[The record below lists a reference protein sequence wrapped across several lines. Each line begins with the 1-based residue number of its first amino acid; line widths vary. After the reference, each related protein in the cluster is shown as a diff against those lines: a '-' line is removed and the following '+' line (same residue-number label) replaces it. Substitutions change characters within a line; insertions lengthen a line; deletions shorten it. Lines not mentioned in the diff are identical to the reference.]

1 MYLSIIKKQLLFW
14 LKRQL
19 ASEPLV
25 CVNYDYTLLHAAS
38 PHPTIQFEKCFLFL
52 FIFYG
57 DLNGSDSTE
66 TLILKRNIRS
76 TEKRA

>member
-57 DLNGSDSTE
+57 DLNRIARRHK
-66 TLILKRNIRS
+66 ILKRNIRS